1 MVESAALEKR
11 YACKGIEGSNPSL
24 SARIRS
30 MSTQKESVVF
40 GGGCFWCTEAVFNQ
54 FQGVESVV
62 SGYAGGRTELT
73 NYEAVSTGKT
83 GHAEVI
89 KVEYDPGVITFEQ
102 LLDIFFTAHDPT
114 TVNRQGNDVG
124 EQYRSV
130 ILCTT
135 DQQKNQAE
143 AHIKKLNDENVF
155 GAPVVTQVERLEEFT
170 KAETYHQ
177 QYYQKNP
184 DKPYCQVI
192 INPKVS
198 KIRAKYAHLLKK
210 A

>member
-1 MVESAALEKR
+1 M
-11 YACKGIEGSNPSL
+11 
-24 SARIRS
+24 
-30 MSTQKESVVF
+30 
-40 GGGCFWCTEAVFNQ
+40 
-54 FQGVESVV
+54 
-62 SGYAGGRTELT
+62 ELA
-73 NYEAVSTGKT
+73 NYEAVSAGKT

-89 KVEYDPGVITFEQ
+89 KVEYDPSVITFKQ